1 MIRERRRMAIEALDG
16 GRVGDENK
24 EGRMDGWGRRGERSD
39 RWTEGVRGQAL
50 SPLSKE

>member
-24 EGRMDGWGRRGERSD
+24 EGGWMDGVEGER
-39 RWTEGVRGQAL
+39 GVIDGQRG
-50 SPLSKE
+50 